1 MCKSE
6 NCCFVNEETRAFI
19 REHREDDIRKLALQ
33 GGKDGVDR
41 VYALDQIAGWQ
52 TARRKLPSWAAVEG
66 LVYPPRLSMEQC
78 SSEQTARY
86 KVGVARRLLGL
97 PDEAEEGGGRLGGAF
112 ADLTGG
118 LGVDF
123 SYLSRLFG
131 RSVYVER
138 QPALCDVARQNFGL
152 LGLLG
157 TEVVNGDS
165 ADVLRGLSDM
175 DLIYLD
181 PARRDVHGQRTFAI
195 SDCTPDV
202 TLLKDELVG
211 RARWVLVKLSP
222 MLDWHKAVAELAP
235 VVHEVHIVATG
246 NECKELLLVLS
257 GSARKQ
263 LSVCCSNDDSLF
275 CFSPG
280 VSASL
285 PLLSGLPRG
294 ILFEPNAAIMK
305 AGCFDVVAERFRL
318 QSIAQNSHLFVA
330 DAPRDDFPGRQ
341 FRIESVSS
349 FGKKE
354 LRRVLAGIEKANV
367 SVRNFPLSAQEL
379 RRKLKIADG
388 GDTYLFGT
396 TTSDG
401 AHVLMVCKRIF
412 FEKKVANPS

>member
-1 MCKSE
+1 MS
-6 NCCFVNEETRAFI
+6 FVNEETLAFI
-19 REHREDDIRKLALQ
+19 RRHREDDIRKLALQ
-33 GGKDGVDR
+33 GGMDDVDR
-41 VYALDQIAGWQ
+41 VWALDQIAGWQ
-52 TARRKLPSWAAVEG
+52 TARHKLPSWAAVDG

-86 KVGVARRLLGL
+86 KAGVARRLLGL
-97 PDEAEEGGGRLGGAF
+97 QDAAREGGGRLGGAF

-118 LGVDF
+118 FGVDF
-123 SYLSRLFG
+123 SFLSRLFQ

-138 QPALCDVARQNFGL
+138 QPTLCDVARQNFGL
-152 LGLLG
+152 LGLKG

-165 ADVLRGLSDM
+165 AEVLHGLSGM

-195 SDCTPDV
+195 GDCTPDV
-202 TLLKDELVG
+202 TLLKDELVR

-222 MLDWHKAVAELAP
+222 MLDWHKAVADLGP

-246 NECKELLLVLS
+246 NECKELLLVLA
-257 GSARKQ
+257 GSARER
-263 LSVCCSNDDSLF
+263 LSVCCANDDSQF
-275 CFSPG
+275 CFSPDA
-280 VSASL
+280 SA
-285 PLLSGLPRG
+285 PLRSLSGLPHG
-294 ILFEPNAAIMK
+294 VLFEPNSAIMK
-305 AGCFDVVAERFRL
+305 AGCFDVVAERFQL

-330 DAPRDDFPGRQ
+330 DAPREDFPGRQ
-341 FRIESVSS
+341 FRIENVTS

-354 LRRVLAGIEKANV
+354 LRRALAGIEKANV

-379 RRKLKIADG
+379 RRKLKLADG

-396 TTSDG
+396 TTSDES
-401 AHVLMVCKRIF
+401 HVLMVCKRIF